1 MKQTMLP
8 FILGLALV
16 AVVPGCS
23 QKNHD
28 GKPHAEDDHSHNADG
43 SHSDS
48 AQSFSGATH
57 KDGTGITLLE
67 ETRKLLGIQTAEVQ
81 EQTLPRTIR
90 FTARVF
96 DGGRLAGDKAPSSS
110 PLALG
115 TVSTNDA
122 ILLRPGLPVNF
133 NVASGN
139 TVTGAVQRVSQLL
152 ASGEAEVIAALST
165 TTTTPQ
171 QGDFGQLTISV
182 PGEKATLVVPREAV
196 IRGTTGDLV
205 YAVNGD
211 AYTLTWVEI
220 GTEAN
225 GMMEITDGLFA
236 GDSVVTR
243 GAMDLWLVELRA
255 VKGGQGCCP
264 APPKKGKG

>member
-1 MKQTMLP
+1 MRRTMLS

-16 AVVPGCS
+16 AVIAGCS
-23 QKNHD
+23 QKDH
-28 GKPHAEDDHSHNADG
+28 GEPHGEVDHSHNADG
-43 SHSDS
+43 SHADS

-57 KDGTGITLLE
+57 KEGTGITLLE
-67 ETRKLLGIQTAEVQ
+67 ETRTLLGVQTAEVQ
-81 EQTLPRTIR
+81 EQVLPRTIR

-96 DGGRLAGDKAPSSS
+96 EIGRLAGDKS
-110 PLALG
+110 PANSLALG

-122 ILLRPGLPVNF
+122 APLHPGLPVQF
-133 NVASGN
+133 EVVSGS
-139 TVTGAVQRVSQLL
+139 TVTGVVQQVSPSP
-152 ASGEAEVIAALST
+152 AAGEAEVITAFSAT
-165 TTTTPQ
+165 TTTLK
-171 QGDFGQLTISV
+171 QGSFGQMTVSV
-182 PGEKATLVVPREAV
+182 PNAKATLVVPREAV
-196 IRGTTGDLV
+196 IRGTSGNLV
-205 YAVNGD
+205 YAVNGH

-220 GTEAN
+220 GAEAN
-225 GMMEITDGLFA
+225 GMVEITDGLFA